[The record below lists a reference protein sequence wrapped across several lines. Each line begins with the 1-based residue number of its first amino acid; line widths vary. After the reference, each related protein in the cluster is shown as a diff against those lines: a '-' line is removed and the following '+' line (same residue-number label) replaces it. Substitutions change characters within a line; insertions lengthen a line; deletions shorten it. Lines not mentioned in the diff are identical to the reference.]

1 MVKIFADTANMAE
14 IRTFLDWG
22 VCDGVTTNQK
32 IFLAEG
38 GVDFKQRVLEIC
50 SSVHG
55 PVSVETTANTVPSLL
70 EEGRRYARWDP
81 KVVVKVAMYGNGNG
95 LRVASQLHKE
105 GIKVNMTCI
114 MSFNQ
119 LMLACKAGARY
130 ISLFYNRVKDS
141 GEDPISVIK
150 KINTVLRR
158 DGYDSELIVG
168 SIRKPA
174 DIEEAFEAGADIVTI
189 PYKILTQMPFHFK
202 TEETIKEF
210 DDAWKKF
217 SELPAPVQ
225 TP

>member
-1 MVKIFADTANMAE
+1 MSE

-38 GVDFKQRVLEIC
+38 GVDFKQRILEIC
-50 SSVHG
+50 SAVHG
-55 PVSVETTANTVPSLL
+55 PVSVETTSNSVPSLL
-70 EEGRRYARWDP
+70 EEGRMYAKWDP
-81 KVVVKVAMYGNGNG
+81 NVVVKVAMYGNGDG
-95 LRVASQLHKE
+95 LRVASQLHGE
-105 GIKVNMTCI
+105 GIKVNMTCM

-141 GEDPISVIK
+141 GEDPVSVIR

-158 DGYDSELIVG
+158 DGYDSELRVG

-174 DIEEAFEAGADIVTI
+174 DVEEAVEAGADIVTI
-189 PYKILTQMPFHFK
+189 PYKIFAQMPFHFK

-210 DDAWKKF
+210 DEAWKKF
-217 SELPAPVQ
+217 SELRAPRQ
-225 TP
+225 SPQ